1 MSYGERMA
9 RPRSFDREQVVD
21 AATRQFRRAGL
32 HATSA
37 EDLCRATGLGRS
49 SLYNTFGS
57 KDELFAVCLEAYL
70 GRTLARTEE
79 MIGDS
84 DRGVIERI
92 EMMLRAVVDEEAE
105 RAASGAPRGCLAVN
119 TVTELADDP
128 DHVGS
133 VERIGRDTT
142 ARLALLAAVLRMG
155 QSTGEVTTSVSAEGL
170 AAFVNSAVAGLR
182 VSSQGRV
189 AAPWCDEIVAA
200 AVRALRPGRAG
211 G

>member
-1 MSYGERMA
+1 MA
-9 RPRSFDREQVVD
+9 RPRSFEREQVIE
-21 AATRQFRRAGL
+21 AAVSQFQRAGL

-57 KDELFAVCLEAYL
+57 KDELFAQCLDAYL
-70 GRTLARTEE
+70 DRTLARTAEVV
-79 MIGDS
+79 GDTA
-84 DRGVIERI
+84 RGTLERI
-92 EMMLRAVVDEEAE
+92 EILLRRVAAEESE

-128 DHVGS
+128 AYESS
-133 VERIGRDTT
+133 VERIGRDTA
-142 ARLALLAAVLRMG
+142 ARLELLATVLRAG
-155 QSTGEVTTSVSAEGL
+155 QAAGEVTASISAEGL

-189 AAPWCDEIVAA
+189 AAAWSEEIIAA
-200 AVRALRPGRAG
+200 TLRALRPQRLDG
-211 G
+211 

>member
-1 MSYGERMA
+1 MA
-9 RPRSFDREQVVD
+9 RPRNFDQEQVVD
-21 AATRQFRRAGL
+21 AATLQFRRAGL

-57 KDELFAVCLEAYL
+57 KDELFAQCLEAYL

-79 MIGDS
+79 IIGDP
-84 DRGVIERI
+84 DRGVVERI
-92 EMMLRAVVDEEAE
+92 EMLLRAVAVEEAE
-105 RAASGAPRGCLAVN
+105 RIAAGAPRGCLAVN
-119 TVTELADDP
+119 AVTELADDP
-128 DHVGS
+128 DHAGS
-133 VERIGRDTT
+133 IERIGRDTT
-142 ARLALLAAVLRMG
+142 ARLALLAAVLRVG

-189 AAPWCDEIVAA
+189 AAPWCDEIVEAA
-200 AVRALRPGRAG
+200 LRALRPGRPDG
-211 G
+211 

>member
-1 MSYGERMA
+1 MA
-9 RPRSFDREQVVD
+9 RPRSFEREQVIE
-21 AATRQFRRAGL
+21 AAVSQFQRAGL

-57 KDELFAVCLEAYL
+57 KDELFAQCLDAYL
-70 GRTLARTEE
+70 DRTLARTVE
-79 MIGDS
+79 IVGDTA
-84 DRGVIERI
+84 RGTLERI
-92 EMMLRAVVDEEAE
+92 EILLRRIAAEESE

-128 DHVGS
+128 AYESS
-133 VERIGRDTT
+133 VERIGRDTA
-142 ARLALLAAVLRMG
+142 ARLELLATVLRAG
-155 QSTGEVTTSVSAEGL
+155 QAAGEVTTSISAEGL

-189 AAPWCDEIVAA
+189 AAAWSEEIIAA
-200 AVRALRPGRAG
+200 TLRALRPQRLDG
-211 G
+211 

>member
-1 MSYGERMA
+1 MA